1 MTMTFRKATRSDL
14 PDIIRLLADDQIGAT
29 REKYEE
35 PLSPAYYAAFDAI
48 NADKNNLL
56 IVAELDNKIIGTLQ
70 LTFITY
76 LTYQGGKR
84 ALIEEVRIDKSVREK
99 GYGKKM
105 MEWAIKL
112 AKENGCHL
120 VQLTTNKKRTRVLEF
135 YKRLGF
141 VDSHEGMK
149 LHF

>member
-1 MTMTFRKATRSDL
+1 MTVTFRKATRSDL
-14 PDIIRLLADDQIGAT
+14 PEIIRLLADDQIGAT

-35 PLSPAYYAAFDAI
+35 PLLPAYYSAFDAI
-48 NADKNNLL
+48 NADKNSRL

-76 LTYQGGKR
+76 LTFQGGRR
-84 ALIEEVRIDKSVREK
+84 ALIEEVRIDKSVRNR
-99 GYGKKM
+99 GFGKMM
-105 MEWAIKL
+105 MEWSIQQ

-120 VQLTTNKKRTRVLEF
+120 VQLTSNKKRTQALEF

-141 VDSHEGMK
+141 VASHEGMK
-149 LHF
+149 LHL